1 MGLQTSAEDPAPVRT
16 ISRLVGDWIGRLSPV
31 WIDGQVAEYRPRPG
45 TRNQYVVLRDPD
57 VDMSISIVADAAV
70 LGALEPPLAS
80 GQRIIV
86 HARPEYWTG
95 RGSLQFR
102 ALQIRPV
109 GIGALLEQL
118 ERLKALLAAEGLFA
132 PERKRPLPFLPR
144 RVGLVCGRAS
154 AAMQDVLVNAR
165 QRWPGID
172 FLVREVPVQGTAAVP
187 AVTAA
192 VQELDAIAEV
202 DVIVIARGGGSVE
215 DLLPFSNETLV
226 RAVAACGTPIVSAI
240 GHEQD
245 TPLLDLVAD
254 LRASTPTDAAKR
266 IVPSWAEQQDLVQGL
281 RRRGRRTLD
290 LLLER
295 ERTRLTESRGRM
307 RMRIQQAIE
316 ARASDI
322 THLRARVRALS
333 PAATLDRGYA
343 IVLTG
348 DGRVVRKSTEVPDGA
363 LIQVRVAEGQFAA
376 RREDVPSIR
385 DDATSDDATSDDAP
399 SKGSNP

>member
-154 AAMQDVLVNAR
+154 AV
-165 QRWPGID
+165 
-172 FLVREVPVQGTAAVP
+172 
-187 AVTAA
+187 
-192 VQELDAIAEV
+192 
-202 DVIVIARGGGSVE
+202 
-215 DLLPFSNETLV
+215 
-226 RAVAACGTPIVSAI
+226 
-240 GHEQD
+240 
-245 TPLLDLVAD
+245 
-254 LRASTPTDAAKR
+254 
-266 IVPSWAEQQDLVQGL
+266 
-281 RRRGRRTLD
+281 GR
-290 LLLER
+290 
-295 ERTRLTESRGRM
+295 
-307 RMRIQQAIE
+307 
-316 ARASDI
+316 
-322 THLRARVRALS
+322 
-333 PAATLDRGYA
+333 
-343 IVLTG
+343 
-348 DGRVVRKSTEVPDGA
+348 
-363 LIQVRVAEGQFAA
+363 
-376 RREDVPSIR
+376 
-385 DDATSDDATSDDAP
+385 
-399 SKGSNP
+399 